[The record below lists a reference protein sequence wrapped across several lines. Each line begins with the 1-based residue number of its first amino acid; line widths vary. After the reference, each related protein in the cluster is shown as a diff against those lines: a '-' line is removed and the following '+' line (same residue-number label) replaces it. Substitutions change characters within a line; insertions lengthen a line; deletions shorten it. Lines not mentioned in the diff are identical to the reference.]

1 MKKYS
6 KYIWPL
12 VFALFFLFCS
22 TVIFLAYQKKI
33 PAILAIIPHY
43 DYIGHFVL
51 FGILFYLLHRAIK
64 RFSLKILNSKIPL
77 ALILISAFAIIEEG
91 LQIFSPNRTF
101 DLLDLFLSLA
111 GIAFFYWIDKKF
123 IENHTANKFLHLV

>member
-6 KYIWPL
+6 KYIWPIA
-12 VFALFFLFCS
+12 FALFFIFCS
-22 TVIFLAYQKKI
+22 TVIYLAYQKKI
-33 PAILAIIPHY
+33 PGFLAIIPHY

-51 FGILFYLLHRAIK
+51 FGMLFYLLHRAIK
-64 RFSLKILNSKIPL
+64 RFSIKTIPL
-77 ALILISAFAIIEEG
+77 ALILIGAFAIVEES

-111 GIAFFYWIDKKF
+111 GICFFYWIDKRF
-123 IENHTANKFLHLV
+123 IAS